1 MDVRENIK
9 AVLNQKIKIEKV
21 ISQKDLASAVG
32 ITAASITKWLNG
44 DQVPDVNNIPLVCKA
59 LGITLNEFFG
69 VEDSIT
75 SDDLKLLRAYYEH
88 KEHQASINTLLKIK

>member
-9 AVLNQKIKIEKV
+9 VVLNQKIKIEKV

-44 DQVPDVNNIPLVCKA
+44 D
-59 LGITLNEFFG
+59 
-69 VEDSIT
+69 
-75 SDDLKLLRAYYEH
+75 
-88 KEHQASINTLLKIK
+88 